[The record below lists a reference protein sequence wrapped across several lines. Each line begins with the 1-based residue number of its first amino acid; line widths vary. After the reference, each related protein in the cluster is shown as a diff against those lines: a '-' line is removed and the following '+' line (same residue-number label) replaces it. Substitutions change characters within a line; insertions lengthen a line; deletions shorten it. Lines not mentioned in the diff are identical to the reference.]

1 MFVFPY
7 VATEMHTQTKEYIC
21 SGLDNPTIYSTL
33 LFHVMNIQDINDI
46 SRCYYHIHFQR
57 KTYKALLGHSLYVN
71 IGILT
76 IVQLNKQQNMVN
88 IRLVPSIQEEYY
100 VSYTHDALFLH
111 HYLLILILR

>member
-33 LFHVMNIQDINDI
+33 LFYLMNIQDMKYI
-46 SRCYYHIHFQR
+46 SRRYYNIYTSKKH
-57 KTYKALLGHSLYVN
+57 KNVLLGHTTYVN

-88 IRLVPSIQEEYY
+88 IRLIPNQKNIIFPSP
-100 VSYTHDALFLH
+100 
-111 HYLLILILR
+111 

>member
-33 LFHVMNIQDINDI
+33 LFYLMNIQDMKDI
-46 SRCYYHIHFQR
+46 SRCYYNIYTS
-57 KTYKALLGHSLYVN
+57 KKYKNVLLGHTTYVN

-76 IVQLNKQQNMVN
+76 IVQLNKQQNMVT
-88 IRLVPSIQEEYY
+88 Y
-100 VSYTHDALFLH
+100 VVFPQY
-111 HYLLILILR
+111 